1 MLLLC
6 HTHDAVSGI
15 QIFSMVLDVV
25 VDEGE
30 DEIVAVII
38 TLAEQMKNK
47 TEPKKAEFFLKY
59 IHHYN
64 GKQF

>member
-1 MLLLC
+1 
-6 HTHDAVSGI
+6 
-15 QIFSMVLDVV
+15 MVLDVV

-47 TEPKKAEFFLKY
+47 TETKKAEFFLKY